1 MRIKKLVVTA
11 VVVILFS
18 LLVFYLYL
26 SWGCTLGVDVKC
38 FDTTPGGGVV
48 WSPCSYDG
56 DVEIEPEIPLNWG
69 LPGREGGRFTCVA
82 GGRVGNKT
90 YVVFTREVGLI
101 EPSGSPFSERDT
113 GRCYCARHFCIKV
126 VVPAV
131 LRIASA
137 VLVVD
142 VDSGVG
148 YLGIKRDLHKV
159 VENGTELYT
168 FLHYSDVVFGND
180 GVYLALREVWVVK
193 EIAGDYIYN
202 CFYVVKVR
210 LDRERLRLGRPLYNT
225 TGSFLKI
232 S

>member
-1 MRIKKLVVTA
+1 M
-11 VVVILFS
+11 
-18 LLVFYLYL
+18 FYLYL

-69 LPGREGGRFTCVA
+69 LPGREGGKFTCVA

-90 YVVFTREVGLI
+90 YVVFTRGVGLI
-101 EPSGSPFSERDT
+101 MLNDSPFSDGDT
-113 GRCYCARHFCIKV
+113 VRCYCARHFCIKV
-126 VVPAV
+126 AVPAAIG
-131 LRIASA
+131 LASA

-148 YLGIKRDLHKV
+148 YLGIKYADPPQ
-159 VENGTELYT
+159 
-168 FLHYSDVVFGND
+168 YSNVVFGND
-180 GVYLALREVWVVK
+180 GVYLALRNVWVVK
-193 EIAGDYIYN
+193 EIAGDHISN

-210 LDRERLRLGRPLYNT
+210 LDRERLRLGMPLYNT

>member
-56 DVEIEPEIPLNWG
+56 DVKIEPEIPLNW
-69 LPGREGGRFTCVA
+69 LPGREGDKFTCVA

-101 EPSGSPFSERDT
+101 EPSGSPFS
-113 GRCYCARHFCIKV
+113 
-126 VVPAV
+126 
-131 LRIASA
+131 
-137 VLVVD
+137 
-142 VDSGVG
+142 
-148 YLGIKRDLHKV
+148 
-159 VENGTELYT
+159 
-168 FLHYSDVVFGND
+168 
-180 GVYLALREVWVVK
+180 
-193 EIAGDYIYN
+193 
-202 CFYVVKVR
+202 
-210 LDRERLRLGRPLYNT
+210 
-225 TGSFLKI
+225 
-232 S
+232 